1 MTSSTGRW
9 VSGAN
14 FFDRDA
20 ELHILEQRVRDGNH
34 VLLTGQRRMGKTSI
48 ARELGRRLTESG
60 GWITL
65 FTDVEDAT
73 CPEDVIADIARAAQP
88 VRSIVSRL
96 SNMAQRALGA
106 VEEVGAGEFRVKVRA
121 ELNAGNW
128 RDKGER
134 LLLGCA
140 KHDKRVLLVVDE
152 LPIFLKRM
160 LRAADGATRVEG
172 FLSWLRGVF
181 QGLGG
186 DSPVLIVSGSIGLM
200 PMVQRLGI
208 PDRINYLEPFRLGPW
223 NREASVACF
232 DQLAKSAALSI
243 EDGVAGAV
251 YDALGIG
258 IPHHVQSF
266 FARLREHAIM
276 ANRDR
281 VTVADVEM
289 VYRTGLL
296 GPSGQNDL
304 AHYETR
310 LRDGLDDESQSI
322 AMEILAEAATQGVF
336 TVRRT
341 HSPRRPL
348 LPCGPRRTRPNY
360 AEVLDVLAHDGYLED
375 SCTTATASRCA
386 CSRIGGPRAFA
397 TTTSPSNAAR
407 QAAPRRPIDDANAS
421 SHHPHVQSRNVPV

>member
-60 GWITL
+60 GWLTL
-65 FTDVEDAT
+65 FTDIEDAT

-134 LLLGCA
+134 LLLACA

-276 ANRDR
+276 ANHDR

-310 LRDGLDDESQSI
+310 LRDGLDDESRSI

-336 TVRRT
+336 T
-341 HSPRRPL
+341 SPARARL
-348 LPCGPRRTRPNY
+348 GELYSRVVDDAHGRIT
-360 AEVLDVLAHDGYLED
+360 EVLDVLIHDGYLEHSANSYRFP
-375 SCTTATASRCA
+375 SCLLKDWWAARF
-386 CSRIGGPRAFA
+386 RDHHVPIERR
-397 TTTSPSNAAR
+397 SPSGPAAACR
-407 QAAPRRPIDDANAS
+407 
-421 SHHPHVQSRNVPV
+421 

>member
-276 ANRDR
+276 ENRDR

-310 LRDGLDDESQSI
+310 LRDGLDDESRSI

-336 TVRRT
+336 T
-341 HSPRRPL
+341 SPARARL
-348 LPCGPRRTRPNY
+348 GELYSRVVDDAHGRIT
-360 AEVLDVLAHDGYLED
+360 EVLDVLAHDGYLEH
-375 SCTTATASRCA
+375 SANGYRFPSRLLKDWWA
-386 CSRIGGPRAFA
+386 ARFRDHHVPIERR
-397 TTTSPSNAAR
+397 SPSGPAAAGR
-407 QAAPRRPIDDANAS
+407 
-421 SHHPHVQSRNVPV
+421 